1 MSADENLL
9 RDALRAVTSGETL
22 TAQTMRS
29 VVDALVRA
37 DLEQAPESLLAA
49 GLLSA
54 LKVRGETVEE
64 IVGAAQ
70 CLQDH
75 QVSVSVGRPGQVLLD
90 TCGTG
95 GDGAHLINISTLA
108 ALVLASLGVKIAK
121 HGNRSISSAC
131 GSADLLSELGYP
143 LGDQPERVAENIS
156 RTGFGFLFA
165 PHFHPAMRQ
174 LAGLRRALGVRTL
187 FNLLG
192 PLVNPAGVSH
202 QLLGVYAREL
212 VEPMAEAAIRL
223 GLRRVL
229 VVHGEGGLDE
239 LSPNGTSWVTLAET
253 GQPARSWEWTPAV
266 FGTEPVA
273 LSALRGG
280 DAVLNAS
287 ILRELFA
294 GGLPEL
300 ASAVAMNVAA
310 ALWLTEV
317 ENDLKT
323 GYQRAFSALR
333 SGQVG
338 QYFER
343 CLSDVSAEL
352 S

>member
-1 MSADENLL
+1 MSADEILL
-9 RDALRAVTSGETL
+9 RDSLRAVTSGETL
-22 TAQTMRS
+22 TALIMRS
-29 VVDALVRA
+29 VVDALVRV
-37 DLEQAPESLLAA
+37 DLDRAPDALLAA

-70 CLQDH
+70 ALQSH
-75 QVSVSVGRPGQVLLD
+75 QITVPVVPGEVLLD

-95 GDGAHLINISTLA
+95 GDGAHLINISTLS
-108 ALVLASLGVKIAK
+108 ALVLAALGVKIAK
-121 HGNRSISSAC
+121 HGNRSVSSAC
-131 GSADLLSELGYP
+131 GSADLLAELGYP
-143 LGDQPERVAENIS
+143 LGDDPARVAENIS

-202 QLLGVYAREL
+202 QLLGVYSREL
-212 VEPMAEAAIRL
+212 VEPMAKAAVAL

-239 LSPNGTSWVTLAET
+239 LSPCGTSWVTLAEV
-253 GQPARSWEWTPAV
+253 GKEARSWEWSPDV
-266 FGTEPVA
+266 FGAEPVR
-273 LSALRGG
+273 LEALRGG
-280 DAVLNAS
+280 DAVQNAALS
-287 ILRELFA
+287 RELFS

-300 ASAVAMNVAA
+300 ASAISMNVAA
-310 ALWLTEV
+310 ALWLVEV
-317 ENDLKT
+317 EDDLPT
-323 GYQRAFSALR
+323 GYRRSLEALR

-338 QYFER
+338 EYFQR
-343 CLSDVSAEL
+343 CLVETSSL
-352 S
+352 QG